1 MPETGA
7 DLGGFLEAAGRS
19 LVDAQGSLT
28 GDIVDIPAAIAISEA
43 ELEVKAAVVRRA
55 DGVVAL
61 ETISTQDMRA
71 GNITPGLLSTVR
83 VQYVAVGAD
92 SVVPPSE
99 QPTKKPKDVIDG
111 VRGRED
117 VAILDK
123 ILGGLVFEA
132 IYVPGRR
139 SWLVTAKDEE
149 QRLVREVLVP
159 DEKR

>member
-19 LVDAQGSLT
+19 LVDAQGSLA
-28 GDIVDIPAAIAISEA
+28 GEIVDIPAAVAISEA
-43 ELEVKAAVVRRA
+43 ELEIKAAVVRRA

-92 SVVPPSE
+92 TVVPVSE
-99 QPTKKPKDVIDG
+99 QPTKKPKDVIDA

-117 VAILDK
+117 VAVLDK
-123 ILGGLVFEA
+123 ILGCLVFEA

-139 SWLVTAKDEE
+139 RWLVTAKDAE

>member
-19 LVDAQGSLT
+19 LVDAQGSLA
-28 GDIVDIPAAIAISEA
+28 GEIVDIPAAVAISEA
-43 ELEVKAAVVRRA
+43 ELEIKAAVVRRA
-55 DGVVAL
+55 DGIVAL

-92 SVVPPSE
+92 TVVPASE
-99 QPTKKPKDVIDG
+99 QPTKKPKDVIDA

-117 VAILDK
+117 VAVLDK

-132 IYVPGRR
+132 IYVPGGRR
-139 SWLVTAKDEE
+139 WLVTAKDAE